1 MKDIRGIND
10 IEKKLHYTEATLK
23 FLKLN
28 TQAQQREAV
37 VQGRSL
43 SPYRL
48 RYKSVLTTI
57 STKNSLTPSLL
68 SPLSLMFLI
77 HCQKNYLNSRSFMLY
92 FPAGLLW
99 INFAAAIAPSA

>member
-1 MKDIRGIND
+1 VVVVFVLFVKCRQTRTIHVEYVYDFVNQFQIKNRI
-10 IEKKLHYTEATLK
+10 YTEATLK

-48 RYKSVLTTI
+48 RYSSSDKNLVK
-57 STKNSLTPSLL
+57 TK
-68 SPLSLMFLI
+68 F
-77 HCQKNYLNSRSFMLY
+77 
-92 FPAGLLW
+92 
-99 INFAAAIAPSA
+99 SA

>member
-1 MKDIRGIND
+1 MSILSIMC
-10 IEKKLHYTEATLK
+10 LYTEATLK

-48 RYKSVLTTI
+48 RYI
-57 STKNSLTPSLL
+57 SKNFET
-68 SPLSLMFLI
+68 
-77 HCQKNYLNSRSFMLY
+77 
-92 FPAGLLW
+92 
-99 INFAAAIAPSA
+99 

>member
-1 MKDIRGIND
+1 MK
-10 IEKKLHYTEATLK
+10 YTYTQAVLK

-48 RYKSVLTTI
+48 RYNRFK
-57 STKNSLTPSLL
+57 
-68 SPLSLMFLI
+68 I
-77 HCQKNYLNSRSFMLY
+77 HKTEH
-92 FPAGLLW
+92 
-99 INFAAAIAPSA
+99 AIAKSRNGCLWCIHYFFAELFDLIGIRRKDTVKYVFYTKAVLNRSR

>member
-1 MKDIRGIND
+1 MVVVFVLFVKCRQTRTIHVEYVYDFVNQFQIKNRI
-10 IEKKLHYTEATLK
+10 YTEATLK

-48 RYKSVLTTI
+48 RYSSSDKNLVK
-57 STKNSLTPSLL
+57 TK
-68 SPLSLMFLI
+68 F
-77 HCQKNYLNSRSFMLY
+77 
-92 FPAGLLW
+92 
-99 INFAAAIAPSA
+99 SA

>member
-1 MKDIRGIND
+1 MMCVTSGCVHHAPMRGLRKIFVC
-10 IEKKLHYTEATLK
+10 YTEATLK

-48 RYKSVLTTI
+48 RYRFNCEQFKVDRRL
-57 STKNSLTPSLL
+57 
-68 SPLSLMFLI
+68 
-77 HCQKNYLNSRSFMLY
+77 R
-92 FPAGLLW
+92 
-99 INFAAAIAPSA
+99 